1 MWFLVGKILLL
12 LCLLTL
18 IPNVRSIQNVTAC
31 PNETLEI
38 SCSAEEFIAIHQAL
52 FDDSDPNDD
61 CIDSINF
68 HRQINVAEDN
78 IRRFSVQSA
87 VNRR

>member
-1 MWFLVGKILLL
+1 MWYLLGNIRLL

-18 IPNVRSIQNVTAC
+18 ICNVRSMQNVTAC
-31 PNETLEI
+31 PSETLEI
-38 SCSAEEFIAIHQAL
+38 NCGAEEFVAIHQAL

-61 CIDSINF
+61 CIDSTNF
-68 HRQINVAEDN
+68 QRRINVTEDN